1 MKYLNVLTNFTH
13 YIQKIFPNIL
23 GYINRGEL
31 ILLVPYNSVYKVI
44 KFLKNH
50 TQTQFKQ
57 LSEITCIDY
66 PYKLNRFEIVYVLLS
81 IRFNTRITISTF
93 VNEYQYVES
102 VVSLYRNA
110 NWFER
115 EAWDMFG
122 VYFLNHPDLRRL
134 LTDYG
139 FLGHPLRKDFPV
151 MGFNEVFYSEI
162 QKRIIQAPLMKS
174 TDFVEKSF
182 YLNDKHYEC

>member
-1 MKYLNVLTNFTH
+1 MNYTNILINFTY
-13 YIQKIFPNIL
+13 YIQRIFPNIL

-31 ILLVPYNSVYKVI
+31 ILISPSNSIYNVI

-50 TQTQFKQ
+50 TQSQFNQ

-66 PYKLNRFEIVYVLLS
+66 PYKLNRFELIYIFLS
-81 IRFNTRITISTF
+81 LKYNIRIIISTF
-93 VNEYQYVES
+93 VDEYQYIES
-102 VVSLYRNA
+102 ISLLYKNA

-115 EAWDMFG
+115 EVWDMFG
-122 VYFLNHPDLRRL
+122 IYFYNHPDLRRI

-162 QKRIIQAPLMKS
+162 QKRIIQIPIVKS
-174 TDFVEKSF
+174 QDFVEKVF
-182 YLNDKHYEC
+182 FLNDKYDC

>member
-1 MKYLNVLTNFTH
+1 M
-13 YIQKIFPNIL
+13 
-23 GYINRGEL
+23 
-31 ILLVPYNSVYKVI
+31 
-44 KFLKNH
+44 
-50 TQTQFKQ
+50 
-57 LSEITCIDY
+57 
-66 PYKLNRFEIVYVLLS
+66 S

-102 VVSLYRNA
+102 IVSLYRNA

-162 QKRIIQAPLMKS
+162 QKRIVQAPLMKS
-174 TDFVEKSF
+174 VDFVEKSF
-182 YLNDKHYEC
+182 FLNKP